1 MKIGVDIVE
10 VARMEK
16 LLRHPHFLEKVFTA
30 EERAHIEAHRRSPGV
45 IAGLF
50 AAKEAVAKALGSGIG
65 RLGFHD
71 LYVLHDASGAPSV
84 RFSARGKAM
93 LRERGLS
100 SVQLSISH
108 ERLFAVA
115 SAIGI
120 ASDSGRC
127 GRRLPLSPELS
138 QALLKRDVHG
148 YKSQYGRVAVIGGS
162 SGMAGSVCLAAQ
174 AALRTGAGL
183 VYAVVP
189 KSLADTVQ
197 IKLNE
202 VIVRS
207 VEDGGAGHFTRSSV
221 DGVLR
226 AVRDCD
232 CIAVGPGLG
241 RAPEL
246 AEWLRAILSQLE
258 KPVIVDADALYA
270 AARDPKMLS
279 LCAGRC
285 AITPHE
291 MEMSRL
297 TQLPVEKIRAD
308 RPGVAM
314 GFASRYNI
322 DVILKGAGTV
332 ITNGAIYYLNSTG
345 NPGMATAGAGDVL
358 TGILAA
364 FGGYGYPWML
374 ALRLGCYVHGL
385 AGDLARDEKGE
396 NGLIAGDLIEFLPYG
411 LKMLQ
416 EHTGDEYEELPY
428 RQSDGHSK

>member
-10 VARMEK
+10 VARMAK
-16 LLRHPHFLEKVFTA
+16 LLRHPHFLEKVFTV
-30 EERAHIEAHRRSPGV
+30 EERAHIEAHRRLPGV

-50 AAKEAVAKALGSGIG
+50 AAKEAVAKVLGSGIG
-65 RLGFHD
+65 RFGFHD
-71 LYVLHDASGAPSV
+71 AYVLHDVSGAPSV
-84 RFSARGKAM
+84 HFSAHGEAM

-100 SVQLSISH
+100 SVQLSIAH

-120 ASDSGRC
+120 ASDA
-127 GRRLPLSPELS
+127 RRLLLSPELS
-138 QALLKRDVHG
+138 QALLKRDVNG
-148 YKSQYGRVAVIGGS
+148 YKSQYGKVAVIGGS
-162 SGMAGSVCLAAQ
+162 LGMAGSICLSAQ

-183 VYAVVP
+183 VYVVVP
-189 KSLADTVQ
+189 RSLADIVQ

-202 VIVRS
+202 VIVRAA
-207 VEDGGAGHFTRSSV
+207 EDGGTGHFTLSSV
-221 DGVLR
+221 DEVLR

-232 CIAVGPGLG
+232 CIAIGPGLG
-241 RAPEL
+241 RSPEL
-246 AEWLRAILSQLE
+246 GEWLRAILSQLE
-258 KPVIVDADALYA
+258 KPLILDADALYA
-270 AARDPKMLS
+270 VARDPEILS

-285 AITPHE
+285 VITPHE

-308 RPGVAM
+308 RAGVAM

-332 ITNGAIYYLNSTG
+332 ITNGTIYYLNSTG
-345 NPGMATAGAGDVL
+345 NPGMATAGSGDVL
-358 TGILAA
+358 TGMLAA

-396 NGLIAGDLIEFLPYG
+396 NGLIAGDIIEFLPYG
-411 LKMLQ
+411 IKMLQ

-428 RQSDGHSK
+428 RQSDGDSK